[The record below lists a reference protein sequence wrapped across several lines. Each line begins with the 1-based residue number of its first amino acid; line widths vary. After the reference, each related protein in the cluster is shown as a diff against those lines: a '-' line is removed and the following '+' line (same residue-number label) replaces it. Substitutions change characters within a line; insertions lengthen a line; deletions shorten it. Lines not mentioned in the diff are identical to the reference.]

1 MRLFRNGL
9 KVSLQVLN
17 QESEV
22 HKKDFHWVLNTNK
35 GYKVAISMLDQR
47 LNLFLM
53 RKETHEL
60 PMESEELVSS

>member
-22 HKKDFHWVLNTNK
+22 LKKDFHWDLNTNR

-53 RKETHEL
+53 RKEIREL
-60 PMESEELVSS
+60 PMESEEPVSS